1 MSVYSGFATRKQE
14 TTYNNFVFKLI
25 QIFADEI
32 LNRRKLGII
41 PGMFIFYINVNNL
54 LIIQFKDSLGL

>member
-25 QIFADEI
+25 QIFGDEI
-32 LNRRKLGII
+32 LIKRKNGGL
-41 PGMFIFYINVNNL
+41 PG
-54 LIIQFKDSLGL
+54 